1 MDFTSAAN
9 QTAFEWWVR
18 LVLDDHAGLSDPYG
32 GSQTGVPGDPFISGK
47 AAMGSNG
54 TFAIGQ
60 LNAAGTIDYDIVPPL
75 LGHGRQAPHAVEH
88 ERLCPVGRGKHPDA
102 AWALVQ
108 ALTAPDFLE
117 STWGKPGHAVP
128 ARRSAASSVIDT
140 SHAPANQK
148 AILEAMEVGPSSGR
162 TPPGQGPPTIGR
174 SACSRR

>member
-1 MDFTSAAN
+1 
-9 QTAFEWWVR
+9 
-18 LVLDDHAGLSDPYG
+18 
-32 GSQTGVPGDPFISGK
+32 VPGDPFISGK

-60 LNAAGTIDYDIVPPL
+60 LNAGGTIDYDIAPPF
-75 LGHGRQAPHAVEH
+75 LGADGKRHTPLSTNGYAISAA
-88 ERLCPVGRGKHPDA
+88 GKHPDE

-108 ALTAPDFLE
+108 TLLTPEFLS

-148 AILEAMEVGPSSGR
+148 AILDAMEVGAVFRPFTSGARAAYDR
-162 TPPGQGPPTIGR
+162 TLDLFTKMNTGVLPIPEALAQIEAAANDALAPDRVP
-174 SACSRR
+174 